1 MSSGHAPEHDTA
13 GGARH
18 RRRPRTRLALAALAV
33 GALSFAGF
41 AAATGTGG
49 AATPTAATGAAAPA
63 AAAAPN
69 AVPAPPAGFTTTWS
83 DDFNGGSGTGVPAAD
98 WKYDTGPGS
107 SFGTGEIETMTNS
120 TSNVYEDGNGHLV
133 LKALHSGTDPRSGW
147 TSGRIETQSSS
158 FGAPPGG
165 VVMMQS
171 SIQQPNLTT
180 ANGAGYW
187 PAFWMLGSTL
197 RSGVGWPTSGEVDIL
212 EDINSRSSVFG
223 TLHCGVSPG
232 GPCNESTGIGSGE
245 RACSGC
251 QTAYHTY
258 AVQIDRSVSPEQIRW
273 YLDGQNYFTVKSTQV
288 DATTWANAVDHPFF
302 IIYDL
307 AMGGG
312 FPDAFGGGPNA
323 STVSGGQMNIDY
335 VAVYNKAPGGGTTTP
350 PPSGSDIA
358 QGKPTTASS
367 TENAGTPASAA
378 TDGNTGTRWSSAFA
392 DPQWLQVDL
401 GQSYN
406 VSHVQLNWEAAYA
419 KAFQIQVS
427 NDASTW
433 TTCYQ
438 TTTGAGGV
446 QDLDVTC
453 SGRYIRVYGTQ
464 RGTAYGYSLYE
475 FSVNGTP
482 GSGGGTSTL
491 LSQGRTATASSTENA
506 GTPASAAVD
515 GSTATRWSSAFSDPQ
530 WLQVDLGASHA
541 IGQVK
546 LNWEAAYA
554 KSFQIQTSADGA
566 NWTTVYSTTTGAG
579 GNQTLN
585 VSGSGRY
592 VRVYGTQR
600 ATAYGYSLYEFQV
613 LGS

>member
-1 MSSGHAPEHDTA
+1 MSTGHAAEQEQPAQDP
-13 GGARH
+13 GGGSRRSH
-18 RRRPRTRLALAALAV
+18 RRSTRLRLTLAAVTV
-33 GALSFAGF
+33 GALSLAGF
-41 AAATGTGG
+41 TVAAGTGG
-49 AATPTAATGAAAPA
+49 AAVPAAATSGLAPA

-69 AVPAPPAGFTTTWS
+69 AIPAPPSGFTTTWS
-83 DDFNGGSGTGVPAAD
+83 DDFSGASGTGVNGAD

-120 TSNVYEDGNGHLV
+120 TANVYQDGNGHLV
-133 LKALHSGTDPRSGW
+133 LRALHSGTDPRANW
-147 TSGRIETQSSS
+147 TSGRIETQAAT
-158 FGAPPGG
+158 FGAPAGG

-197 RSGVGWPTSGEVDIL
+197 RSGVGWPGSGEVDIL

-223 TLHCGVSPG
+223 TLHCGVGQG
-232 GPCNESTGIGSGE
+232 GPCNETTGIGSGE

-251 QTAYHTY
+251 QTGYHTY

-273 YLDGQNYFTVKSTQV
+273 YLDGANYFTVKSTQV

-312 FPDAFGGGPNA
+312 FPDAFGGGPNSA
-323 STVSGGQMNIDY
+323 TVSGGQLNVDY
-335 VAVYNKAPGGGTTTP
+335 VAVYNKGPGSGSTTP
-350 PPSGSDIA
+350 PPSGSNIA

-367 TENAGTPASAA
+367 AENAASSASAA
-378 TDGNTGTRWSSAFA
+378 TDGN
-392 DPQWLQVDL
+392 
-401 GQSYN
+401 
-406 VSHVQLNWEAAYA
+406 
-419 KAFQIQVS
+419 
-427 NDASTW
+427 
-433 TTCYQ
+433 
-438 TTTGAGGV
+438 
-446 QDLDVTC
+446 
-453 SGRYIRVYGTQ
+453 
-464 RGTAYGYSLYE
+464 
-475 FSVNGTP
+475 
-482 GSGGGTSTL
+482 
-491 LSQGRTATASSTENA
+491 
-506 GTPASAAVD
+506 
-515 GSTATRWSSAFSDPQ
+515 TATRWSSAFSDPQ
-530 WLQVDLGASHA
+530 WLQVDLGGTHTIS
-541 IGQVK
+541 QVK

-554 KSFQIQTSADGA
+554 KAFQIQTSNDGT
-566 NWTTVYSTTTGAG
+566 NWTTIYTTTAGAG

-585 VSGSGRY
+585 VTGSGRY